1 MIDDKKQILQAIK
14 KDGLALRRASEGLK
28 NDKEV
33 VLAAFK
39 KSKFSFNFSSRKLRS
54 DCRFVLQLMMI
65 EHQKGLKIS
74 DTDLFRRCHSSLRKC
89 EDIYLPALKKQPTL
103 CKHFSLQVLLK
114 LDFSSLPKKNKEV
127 IYQDY
132 VKRSKEKDIFLLA
145 KAKRHILSDLCS
157 KMVS

>member
-1 MIDDKKQILQAIK
+1 MIDDKKQILEAIK
-14 KDGLALRRASEGLK
+14 KDGLALRRASERLQD
-28 NDKEV
+28 DKEV

-39 KSKFSFNFSSRKLRS
+39 KSKLSFNFASRKLRS

-74 DTDLFRRCHSSLRKC
+74 DIDLFRRCHCSIRKH

-103 CKHFSLQVLLK
+103 CKYFSLQVLLK
-114 LDFSSLPKKNKEV
+114 LDFSSLPKKNKEI

-132 VKRSKEKDIFLLA
+132 EKRSEEKDIFLLA
-145 KAKRHILSDLCS
+145 KAKRHFLS
-157 KMVS
+157 